1 MGEAMAKAGEVA
13 LAGAKAIGAAVVAVV
28 VSMGALALAGM
39 KLALEAA
46 DAKGDM
52 MLLFSTLTGG
62 AVSGDE
68 AVAMWNLYTGAAEAA
83 LPYDSVVVTGQKP
96 DDALYLDLKDAHP
109 HVHRIGDAVACR
121 KLDHA
126 IYEGYLAGIELFD
139 PRERYIYEGELEAE
153 AADLVHGD

>member
-1 MGEAMAKAGEVA
+1 MHVATRWNQLYPFTSGGLDMATLYQRQFEKGLTYTINTWAS
-13 LAGAKAIGAAVVAVV
+13 AIG
-28 VSMGALALAGM
+28 
-39 KLALEAA
+39 
-46 DAKGDM
+46 
-52 MLLFSTLTGG
+52 
-62 AVSGDE
+62 DE
-68 AVAMWNLYTGAAEAA
+68 TVEMWNLYTGAAEAG

-96 DDALYLDLKDAHP
+96 DDALYLELKDAHP